1 VGLVCNKSGLQFGIP
16 TKPFSYRNTGNKSV
30 IKVFDI
36 IVEEVN
42 TL

>member
-1 VGLVCNKSGLQFGIP
+1 MDLVCNKSGLQFGIP
-16 TKPFSYRNTGNKSV
+16 TKPFSYRNTGNKNV
-30 IKVFDI
+30 LKVFDI

>member
-1 VGLVCNKSGLQFGIP
+1 MGLVCDKSGLQFGIP
-16 TKPFSYRNTGNKSV
+16 TKPFSYRNAGNKNV
-30 IKVFDI
+30 ITVFDI